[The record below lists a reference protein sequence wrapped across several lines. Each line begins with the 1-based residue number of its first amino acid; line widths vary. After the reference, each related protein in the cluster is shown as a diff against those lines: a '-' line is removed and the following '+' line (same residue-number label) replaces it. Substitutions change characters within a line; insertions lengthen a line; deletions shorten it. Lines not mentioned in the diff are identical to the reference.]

1 MGLYMKKILAGLL
14 ALEMLTFWGCSYK
27 ERCDVASFAEAEY
40 LWCPKADSAVVA
52 WMPNIK
58 KMMSLS
64 YYNELVDCVR
74 FAKEYAPQHD
84 SLKLCESD
92 ALVGKF
98 QLSAGAD
105 VSSFEK
111 DSNEVSL
118 WINIMADSDKGARMS
133 FSDQIVRVL
142 FDIYGCT
149 AYECKNAEKVHVYIK
164 EGVSKAHVL
173 YGLPKEEER
182 VTFDEW
188 LTPENFKIVESNLKS
203 PSESDGY
210 YRYHHF
216 RLNLDSPL
224 IKANI
229 EAKCD
234 SSCRSSWETFEWPL
248 VGK

>member
-1 MGLYMKKILAGLL
+1 MKKILASLL
-14 ALEMLTFWGCSYK
+14 ALEMLTFCGCSYK

-149 AYECKNAEKVHVYIK
+149 AYECKNANKLHVYIK
-164 EGVSKAHVL
+164 EGISFYAREDDRIS
-173 YGLPKEEER
+173 YE
-182 VTFDEW
+182 EW
-188 LTPENFKIVESNLKS
+188 LTPENFKIVETNSNP
-203 PSESDGY
+203 PSSSDGY

-216 RLNLDSPL
+216 RLIVDSPA
-224 IKANI
+224 IKATI
-229 EAKCD
+229 ETKCD
-234 SSCRSSWETFEWPL
+234 SNCYNTWNTPNVSFPI
-248 VGK
+248 GG